1 MPKTEAGS
9 MPDGWDALPYSG
21 ISQIVGDEWLESGRT
36 AVLAVPSVVVPQ
48 EWNFLLNPKHR
59 NFHKIKIAD
68 KVITPFDSRL
78 IRI

>member
-9 MPDGWDALPYSG
+9 MPEGWDALPYSR

-48 EWNFLLNPKHR
+48 EWNFLMNPKHR
-59 NFHKIKIAD
+59 NFHKIKIVD

-78 IRI
+78 IRL